1 MHMKNIDLDDEIA
14 KPEVKAL
21 CVSLVPIFNH
31 LPQENLASIADMAM
45 SRSYQ
50 RGEFIH
56 RAGEHSS
63 QLCIVHKGRVK
74 VYRLSESGKEQLV
87 RILIPGDFT
96 GELAI
101 FSDTKHETYAQ
112 ALEKVDICT
121 IHGSDLQGLLLKHP
135 AISLHVLAELAR
147 RLGKSEQQSISI
159 ATDPV
164 ETRIGLYLADL
175 VEQFGST
182 EVKLPMTRKDLA
194 SFLGTTPESISRR
207 LAEFEGSGWI
217 QQSGQRGIR
226 ILDLDALL
234 LL

>member
-1 MHMKNIDLDDEIA
+1 MHDIA
-14 KPEVKAL
+14 QDSGWAAKTDVKAL

-31 LPQENLASIADMAM
+31 LPPDDLANIAEFAM
-45 SRSYQ
+45 SRTVE

-63 QLCIVHKGRVK
+63 QLCIIHKGRVK

-87 RILIPGDFT
+87 RILTPGDFT

-101 FSDTKHETYAQ
+101 FSDSRHETYAQ

-121 IHGSDLQGLLLKHP
+121 IRGSDLQALFQKHP
-135 AISLHVLAELAR
+135 AISLHVLAELAN
-147 RLGKSEQQSISI
+147 RLGKSEQQSASI

-175 VEQFGST
+175 VEQCGSVDVT
-182 EVKLPMTRKDLA
+182 LPMARKDLA

-207 LAEFEGSGWI
+207 FTEFEASGWI
-217 QQSGQRGIR
+217 QQSGQRRIR